1 MDDVFI
7 LYKFAL
13 HYFFCLS
20 NRIMRNLITLLLFLV
35 ALMMPTVAVASVNA
49 DVNGDGEVTVADVNE
64 VINSMLGSTGNIA
77 ADVNGDGEITIADI
91 NAIID
96 FILNPYEEH
105 EYVDL
110 GLPSGTLWATM
121 NVGAISSIEYGDRF
135 AWGETAPKSEY
146 NWSNYKWC
154 EGTEST
160 LTKYCL
166 SNSSGTVDRKTELDP
181 EDDAAYVNWGPSWRM
196 PTVEQQRELVNKCTW
211 TWTKWK
217 GVNGCLFTGPN
228 GNTIFLP
235 AYGDSQ
241 YASGFYWS
249 RTLGPNYSRNACI
262 IYFFSQDTYT
272 IHDYRCVGHPVRAV
286 RASHN

>member
-1 MDDVFI
+1 
-7 LYKFAL
+7 
-13 HYFFCLS
+13 
-20 NRIMRNLITLLLFLV
+20 MRNLITRLLFLV
-35 ALMMPTVAVASVNA
+35 ALMMPVVATANVNA

-64 VINSMLGSTGNIA
+64 VIDAMLGDGSNNA

-91 NAIID
+91 SAIID

-105 EYVDL
+105 EYVNL

-146 NWSNYKWC
+146 TWSNYKWC
-154 EGTEST
+154 EGTETT

-166 SNSSGTVDRKTELDP
+166 SNNSGTVDRKTELEP

-196 PTVEQQRELVNKCTW
+196 PTVDQQRELVNKCTW
-211 TWTKWK
+211 TWTIWK
-217 GVNGCLFTGPN
+217 GVCGCLFTGPN
-228 GNTIFLP
+228 GNKLFLP
-235 AYGDSQ
+235 ASGSGQ
-241 YASGFYWS
+241 YSSGFYWS

-262 IYFFSQDTYT
+262 IFFNSQDTYT
-272 IHDYRCVGHPVRAV
+272 MHNYRCMGHPVRAV
-286 RASHN
+286 RASQN